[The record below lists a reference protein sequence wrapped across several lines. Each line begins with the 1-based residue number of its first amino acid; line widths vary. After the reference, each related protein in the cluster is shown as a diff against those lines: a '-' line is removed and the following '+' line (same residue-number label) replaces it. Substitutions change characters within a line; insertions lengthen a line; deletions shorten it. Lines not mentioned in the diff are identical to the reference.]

1 MAQDIYRKSILEIL
15 KRESKQKKDPRN
27 KKIKDSYEKINSF
40 KDQILNLNND
50 LETKP
55 KSEQK
60 TIKDNIKSFNKEI
73 KELDK
78 QIKALY
84 KELDTDYDLR
94 GSFSFG
100 KFANNYRNARN
111 YSNYIPSDVAIKL
124 GMRAWDAYEKV
135 KFKKGAKQINKY
147 PELMSFEAKSDSGII
162 IRDGILIV
170 MASLKWELKVKV
182 LKSQLFTKTMI
193 SNVKYSQMNL
203 NSIVFYVVL
212 KITNGTTTFK

>member
-182 LKSQLFTKTMI
+182 LQSQLFTKTMI

>member
-1 MAQDIYRKSILEIL
+1 MFVYTLKLNTNNYHHNRLARRFKMAQDIYRKSILEIL
-15 KRESKQKKDPRN
+15 KREAKQKKDPRN
-27 KKIKDSYEKINSF
+27 KKIKDSYEKINSL

-135 KFKKGAKQINKY
+135 KFK
-147 PELMSFEAKSDSGII
+147 DVT
-162 IRDGILIV
+162 R
-170 MASLKWELKVKV
+170 LKHHLTQV
-182 LKSQLFTKTMI
+182 QLGRI
-193 SNVKYSQMNL
+193 
-203 NSIVFYVVL
+203 
-212 KITNGTTTFK
+212 

>member
-147 PELMSFEAKSDSGII
+147 PELMSFEAKSDSGFKVCN
-162 IRDGILIV
+162 GILIV